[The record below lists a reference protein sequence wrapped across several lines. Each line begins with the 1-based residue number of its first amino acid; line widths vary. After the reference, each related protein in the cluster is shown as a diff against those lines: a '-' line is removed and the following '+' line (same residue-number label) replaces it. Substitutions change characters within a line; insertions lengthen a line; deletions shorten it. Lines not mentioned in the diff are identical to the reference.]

1 MLFAGI
7 NAFGNVLEGDDDSHG
22 NQQRN
27 SGPCFLNDATPQFW
41 QVYVFKGFISWTD
54 SI

>member
-27 SGPCFLNDATPQFW
+27 SVVETVVMCR
-41 QVYVFKGFISWTD
+41 
-54 SI
+54 

>member
-22 NQQRN
+22 T
-27 SGPCFLNDATPQFW
+27 SSATPAW
-41 QVYVFKGFISWTD
+41 KLW
-54 SI
+54 

>member
-7 NAFGNVLEGDDDSHG
+7 NAFSNVLEGDDDSHG

-27 SGPCFLNDATPQFW
+27 SGVETVVMCR
-41 QVYVFKGFISWTD
+41 
-54 SI
+54 